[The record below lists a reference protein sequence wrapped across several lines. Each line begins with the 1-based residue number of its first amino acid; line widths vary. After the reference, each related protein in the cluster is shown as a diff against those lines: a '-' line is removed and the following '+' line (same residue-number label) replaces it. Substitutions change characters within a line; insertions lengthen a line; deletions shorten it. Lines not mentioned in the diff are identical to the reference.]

1 MLAAKKNHKWM
12 IEDKSPETVETLEMV
27 ELVEGEPTKVT
38 NVGANLDLAM
48 KKGIVEFLKRIL
60 DVFVWSH
67 EEMPGISEDVIQHR
81 LNVNLEKK
89 PVQ

>member
-1 MLAAKKNHKWM
+1 M

-38 NVGANLDLAM
+38 NVGANLDPAM

-60 DVFVWSH
+60 DVFV
-67 EEMPGISEDVIQHR
+67 
-81 LNVNLEKK
+81 
-89 PVQ
+89 